1 MINKLLSFE
10 YRPGARGD
18 NGTIDC
24 WGLTILAR
32 RELFGRDDLPDFPDA
47 RYSRKGSVQA
57 AYADQSA
64 RMVKC
69 ERKAGAVV
77 AVMRR
82 QICVHIAIVL
92 GDGSILEIKREGSRA
107 RVTPWLQFK
116 RQYPAPMWTIEFYD

>member
-1 MINKLLSFE
+1 MLSFE
-10 YRPGARGD
+10 YRAGARGD

-24 WGLTILAR
+24 WGLTVLAR

-47 RYSRKGSVQA
+47 RYSRKGSVQN
-57 AYADQSA
+57 AYSEQSA
-64 RMVKC
+64 KMVKC
-69 ERKAGAVV
+69 ERKTGSVV